1 MNRFSGAGD
10 VTSADKSEWC
20 LFDKQLPHMNIRIF
34 SLGIIL
40 VLWLG
45 TGLLLEGQDST
56 KERTDGPL
64 SLQPGVP
71 RLFEGMGP
79 YRRKFSTRNPQA
91 QKFLNQGMVWIQ
103 GFNHDEARRSFLKAA
118 ELDSG
123 CAWAWWGVA
132 YCEGPNYNDP
142 APDQNRSRAG
152 WYAIQ
157 NALARLK
164 GASELEKDLVLAL
177 QQRFSH
183 PVARPRAELDR
194 SYADAMA
201 KVWKKYPEDADVGA
215 LYAEARMQLRPW
227 ALYRKSRQPQEGTL
241 EIREVLEKVMQLDPD
256 HA

>member
-1 MNRFSGAGD
+1 
-10 VTSADKSEWC
+10 
-20 LFDKQLPHMNIRIF
+20 
-34 SLGIIL
+34 
-40 VLWLG
+40 
-45 TGLLLEGQDST
+45 
-56 KERTDGPL
+56 
-64 SLQPGVP
+64 
-71 RLFEGMGP
+71 
-79 YRRKFSTRNPQA
+79 
-91 QKFLNQGMVWIQ
+91 
-103 GFNHDEARRSFLKAA
+103 
-118 ELDSG
+118 
-123 CAWAWWGVA
+123 
-132 YCEGPNYNDP
+132 
-142 APDQNRSRAG
+142 
-152 WYAIQ
+152 YAIQ

-256 HA
+256 HAGARHLYIHAVEPSREPEKALAAARVLNDLVPACGHLLHMPSHIYIQTGNWQEAIDQNLKAVASDRLYRKLSPDQMIQYVYQAHNAHMLSFS